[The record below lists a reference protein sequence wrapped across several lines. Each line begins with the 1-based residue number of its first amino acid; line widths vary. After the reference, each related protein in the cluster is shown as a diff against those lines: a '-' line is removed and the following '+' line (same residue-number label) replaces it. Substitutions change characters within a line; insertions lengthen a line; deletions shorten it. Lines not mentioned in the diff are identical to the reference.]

1 MGYHYKESGYG
12 CWDILLT
19 TQKGQEEGNL
29 PKGVVI
35 LTGFQYA
42 DPDYRNWMKE
52 IESSGR
58 YSVSV
63 AKHCDDE
70 NELTHLSKNGYVN
83 RFGFFLS
90 ETDPFKESEENI
102 EIKQGT

>member
-1 MGYHYKESGYG
+1 MGYHYKESGHG

-19 TQKGQEEGNL
+19 TKKGQEEGHL
-29 PKGVVI
+29 PKGVVV

-58 YSVSV
+58 YHVSV

-70 NELTHLSKNGYVN
+70 DELMILSILVDTFISKISLTMQPGPKIDSIS
-83 RFGFFLS
+83 GA
-90 ETDPFKESEENI
+90 
-102 EIKQGT
+102 